1 MTCEIASPSY
11 AIGSCECASLLYH
24 FGTRLRVD
32 VCECWALISEQ
43 HHGVGYTRKHQAFRA
58 IARSRERSGRRRSP
72 QGSSGRGNEE
82 TTQFPAPSC
91 ITAIVR
97 SMISPG
103 GMSALLNTD
112 PFSAAGRGLPL
123 TAANKPLEHNG
134 RGALP
139 IPWPP
144 TTYRQ
149 VSLRVAIFRV
159 ASSGSLVT
167 TKPSSRSI

>member
-1 MTCEIASPSY
+1 MEWVTRENIKRF
-11 AIGSCECASLLYH
+11 ERLLEAERDPVDAA
-24 FGTRLRVD
+24 RLKVLL
-32 VCECWALISEQ
+32 A
-43 HHGVGYTRKHQAFRA
+43 
-58 IARSRERSGRRRSP
+58 
-72 QGSSGRGNEE
+72 EE
-82 TTQFPAPSC
+82 TKKLHNSRPPSC